1 MVRESRLHAIDGKYR
16 WIHVPVQRLGLA
28 WLNGYLEQTHGIIF
42 KEYVMDTGSSMNGLQ
57 SQRPFQDWALRLRL
71 SPRAQQKC
79 AHKSGTEH
87 RHSYHHAKLHYTA
100 SLRRNARVYASCVRP
115 RELRST

>member
-1 MVRESRLHAIDGKYR
+1 MVRESRLHAIEGKYR

-42 KEYVMDTGSSMNGLQ
+42 KEYVMDTGSSMDGLQ
-57 SQRPFQDWALRLRL
+57 SQRPFQDRALRLRL

-79 AHKSGTEH
+79 AHKSGTDH
-87 RHSYHHAKLHYTA
+87 THSYQNAKFHCTA
-100 SLRRNARVYASCVRP
+100 SLRRNARVYARRVGP
-115 RELRST
+115 RELRSA